1 MIEPITAQEM
11 VGAFAHWLE
20 RTATGR
26 TLSQCIIAQ
35 TAMDAG
41 IPVHVLT
48 GANRTRPVVH
58 ARQDAMLRIHE
69 ETNFS
74 LSQIGRMFH
83 RDHTTVLY
91 SIRAARVRR
100 ELRRFQQMPD
110 VTFKSV
116 RANQ

>member
-1 MIEPITAQEM
+1 MIEPITAQEI

-20 RTATGR
+20 RTATGK
-26 TLSQCIIAQ
+26 TLSHSIIAQ
-35 TAMDAG
+35 TAMESG
-41 IPVHVLT
+41 VPVHVLT
-48 GANRTRPVVH
+48 GGDRTRHVAH

-74 LSQIGRMFH
+74 LPQIGRMFG

-91 SIRAARVRR
+91 SIRAARARR
-100 ELRRFQQMPD
+100 ELRRFRQSE

>member
-11 VGAFAHWLE
+11 VGAFAHWLR

-26 TLSQCIIAQ
+26 TLSQSIIAQ
-35 TAMDAG
+35 AAMESG

-48 GANRTRPVVH
+48 GGNRTRHVAH

-69 ETNFS
+69 QTNFS
-74 LSQIGRMFH
+74 LPQIGRMFG

-91 SIRAARVRR
+91 SIRTARARR
-100 ELRRFQQMPD
+100 ELRRFQQPE

-116 RANQ
+116 RARQ